1 VAGVPQNIGNLGVT
15 WFPVPKASITT
26 TMRYVGNSWM
36 DTAHTLPV
44 PAYAI
49 FGLRANYEIN
59 QSITLYVTAVNMLN
73 RQYIT
78 FGSGSNNSSYVLGMP
93 QAFTV
98 GGKFTF

>member
-1 VAGVPQNIGNLGVT
+1 
-15 WFPVPKASITT
+15 
-26 TMRYVGNSWM
+26 
-36 DTAHTLPV
+36 
-44 PAYAI
+44 
-49 FGLRANYEIN
+49 LRANYEIN
-59 QSITLYVTAVNMLN
+59 QAITLYATAVNMLN